1 MCGPDSRNY
10 DIDAAAVLQYSALT
24 SDSMVRQST
33 RSRER
38 VRGSDG
44 DRSYR
49 PLRRTDHGFEST
61 SVRGWGFTTRSTATS
76 RGVHLD
82 ADALNLDGAQKLL
95 QSLGIWHEGSK
106 ILEMRLSNRGG
117 VDVLVDSD

>member
-1 MCGPDSRNY
+1 
-10 DIDAAAVLQYSALT
+10 
-24 SDSMVRQST
+24 MVRRST

-38 VRGSDG
+38 DG
-44 DRSYR
+44 GGEGNRSYR

-76 RGVHLD
+76 RGVHLE
-82 ADALNLDGAQKLL
+82 ADALNLDGAQKML
-95 QSLGIWHEGSK
+95 QSLGIWREGSK